1 MTDGSL
7 ATGMTETERAHVT
20 DLLGRTRD
28 DLLAAVEPL
37 TADQWAFRSG
47 PDRWS
52 VGLIVEHLGLVET
65 RLFGQV
71 ERALTIPA
79 NPEWETATS
88 GKTTVIETMLGNRE
102 VPRDAPEP
110 VIPTGAVDREAAIG
124 LFRNRRTHTMAFA
137 ETTQQ
142 PLKMH
147 TLDHHRPVYGTLNAY
162 QWLLYIPLHQQRHLD
177 QIAEVVSAPGFPSS
191 GQD

>member
-1 MTDGSL
+1 MTDG
-7 ATGMTETERAHVT
+7 TTTTVMTRTERTHVT
-20 DLLGRTRD
+20 DLLCRTRD
-28 DLLAAVEPL
+28 GLLAAIAPL

-52 VGLIVEHLGLVET
+52 IGLIAEHLGLVEG

-71 ERALTIPA
+71 ERALKTPA

-88 GKTTVIETMLGNRE
+88 GKTAVIETMLGNRDAR
-102 VPRDAPEP
+102 RDAPEQ
-110 VIPTGAVDREAAIG
+110 VIPTGSVDREAAIG
-124 LFRNRRTHTMAFA
+124 LFLDRRAHTIAFA

-142 PLKMH
+142 PLKAH
-147 TLDHHRPVYGTLNAY
+147 TLDHHRPAYGTLNAY
-162 QWLLYIPLHQQRHLD
+162 QWLLYIPLHHQRHFE
-177 QIAEVVSAPGFPSS
+177 QIAEVASAPGFPSS